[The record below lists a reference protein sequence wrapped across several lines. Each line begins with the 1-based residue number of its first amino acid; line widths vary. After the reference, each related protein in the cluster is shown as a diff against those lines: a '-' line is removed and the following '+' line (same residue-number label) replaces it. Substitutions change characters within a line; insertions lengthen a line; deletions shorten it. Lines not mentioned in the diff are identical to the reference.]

1 MDAHPFFA
9 AGDSNMVRLRLAGS
23 PTARRRR
30 RGGTACAGPPAVGEP
45 PTPFRPALG
54 GPRSPDTATSAH
66 LPDDAVYA
74 IIRQA
79 LLLWPQEPIVLL
91 QQCGAQDAAAEL
103 LRSAGKYNYQT
114 VSPDQCTT
122 FAMPTPISLSA
133 ESDKCEATGA
143 HCAPPNDTWPV
154 SLQVVA
160 TLSFSP
166 LACVCVC
173 VCVCKFV
180 CVYMCRA

>member
-1 MDAHPFFA
+1 M
-9 AGDSNMVRLRLAGS
+9 
-23 PTARRRR
+23 TKRRVLLNF
-30 RGGTACAGPPAVGEP
+30 TACAGPPAVGEP
-45 PTPFRPALG
+45 PPSFRPALG
-54 GPRSPDTATSAH
+54 GPQSPHAATSAH

-91 QQCGAQDAAAEL
+91 QQCGAQDAATEL

-114 VSPDQCTT
+114 ASPDQCTT
-122 FAMPTPISLSA
+122 SAMPTPISLFA